1 MCECVRT
8 YLPNYGYLSEKTSSA
23 NKKYTYRKIDTHY
36 CGQTAS
42 TTPSGVKAYVAQSN
56 PLHFWVTCDKN
67 RNFHLTH
74 GTYPWHICKISP
86 ITKVHYLLE
95 FCKKT
100 PVNNQ
105 PVKNLTPAEKILP
118 EKKKICPRKFLNF
131 CPRKKKVTPR
141 KNSKMCP
148 RKLQTAREI
157 FKKSGREKQFSPEKK
172 TKKSTKNRFLGH
184 FSFSRVKKKHC
195 SRGTLLLIAAVF

>member
-1 MCECVRT
+1 MRGRGGWGRARLTYKKKFCQFRLSESIFFVFLYILCTASCRTCDCVRMRT
-8 YLPNYGYLSEKTSSA
+8 YLPNYGYLFEKTSSA

-36 CGQTAS
+36 CGQTAF

-56 PLHFWVTCDKN
+56 PLHSWVTCDKN

-118 EKKKICPRKFLNF
+118 EKK
-131 CPRKKKVTPR
+131 
-141 KNSKMCP
+141 
-148 RKLQTAREI
+148 
-157 FKKSGREKQFSPEKK
+157 
-172 TKKSTKNRFLGH
+172 
-184 FSFSRVKKKHC
+184 
-195 SRGTLLLIAAVF
+195 